1 MSIGMR
7 KTQRWRVET
16 TDEMPGDIKPTLTP
30 LASWFSLDIAAQL
43 DDSEDE
49 EENERDA
56 ANTSQAGSVLPSR
69 LPAVWSIHDNR
80 PSSTQLRDQ
89 GSLAHHERS
98 SSPAAGDIEE
108 VR

>member
-1 MSIGMR
+1 MR

-16 TDEMPGDIKPTLTP
+16 SDEMPGDIKPTLTP

-49 EENERDA
+49 EDNATDTA
-56 ANTSQAGSVLPSR
+56 STSQARIVLPSR
-69 LPAVWSIHDNR
+69 LPAVWSIHDNMPTSVQR
-80 PSSTQLRDQ
+80 RDQ
-89 GSLAHHERS
+89 EPVLQHERS

>member
-1 MSIGMR
+1 MR

-49 EENERDA
+49 EENGSDTA
-56 ANTSQAGSVLPSR
+56 STSQARTVLPSR
-69 LPAVWSIHDNR
+69 LPAVWSIHDNM
-80 PSSTQLRDQ
+80 PSSVQQHDQ
-89 GSLAHHERS
+89 GPLIQHERS

>member
-1 MSIGMR
+1 MR

-49 EENERDA
+49 DENE
-56 ANTSQAGSVLPSR
+56 SQR
-69 LPAVWSIHDNR
+69 
-80 PSSTQLRDQ
+80 
-89 GSLAHHERS
+89 AHHRREWTCLHVCQRS
-98 SSPAAGDIEE
+98 GPYTTTCLPVCS
-108 VR
+108 

>member
-1 MSIGMR
+1 MR
-7 KTQRWRVET
+7 KTQKWRVET
-16 TDEMPGDIKPTLTP
+16 TDEMPGDNKPTLTP

-49 EENERDA
+49 EGNEAD
-56 ANTSQAGSVLPSR
+56 TSSTSGAQSVLPSR

-80 PSSTQLRDQ
+80 PSNVQRRDQ
-89 GSLAHHERS
+89 GPLAQHERS